1 MFSMITEPPT
11 SSGSARPMAD
21 TTGIIAF
28 LIALS
33 DRDYPIVSGVNLF
46 FGCGVVLINLLIDLV
61 YVYLDPRI
69 RYQ

>member
-1 MFSMITEPPT
+1 MGQLM
-11 SSGSARPMAD
+11 
-21 TTGIIAF
+21 

-46 FGCGVVLINLLIDLV
+46 FGVGVVLINLLIDLV

-69 RYQ
+69 RYA